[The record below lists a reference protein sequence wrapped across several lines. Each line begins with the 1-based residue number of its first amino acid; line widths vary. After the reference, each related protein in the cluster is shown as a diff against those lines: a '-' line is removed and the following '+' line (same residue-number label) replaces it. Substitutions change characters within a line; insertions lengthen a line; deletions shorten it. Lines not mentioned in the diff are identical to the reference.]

1 MNSSKFKNIYIG
13 IDPSLS
19 GFGISII
26 DKNKNQIILDEFKA
40 DNHHNFIL
48 MCWSI
53 SNMYNDIFKKYEDYI
68 NEDTNIAQEL
78 PISSGINSG
87 KLNALGMYFY
97 NELGKY
103 SKYANIYCYHPIKL
117 KVFHH
122 KRKYDK
128 KDTMLV
134 IEDILNIFK
143 KYNYDIDIRFSRTK
157 KNLNIT
163 NNEADS
169 CMYAIKIFIDNNQND
184 TITKEILTKYPR
196 FDKIV
201 SLNEELGL

>member
-1 MNSSKFKNIYIG
+1 
-13 IDPSLS
+13 
-19 GFGISII
+19 
-26 DKNKNQIILDEFKA
+26 
-40 DNHHNFIL
+40 

-53 SNMYNDIFKKYEDYI
+53 SNLYNNIFEKYKSYI
-68 NEDTNIAQEL
+68 DKETNIAQEL

-87 KLNALGMYFY
+87 KLNALGMHFY

-103 SKYANIYCYHPIKL
+103 SKYTNIYCYHPIKL

-128 KDTMLV
+128 KDTIRV
-134 IEDILNIFK
+134 IEDILEIFK
-143 KYNYDIDIRFSRTK
+143 KNNYNVDIRYSRTK

-169 CMYAIKIFIDNNQND
+169 FMYAIRLYMNKND
-184 TITKEILTKYPR
+184 DMITKEILDKYPR
-196 FDKIV
+196 FEKIV
-201 SLNEELGL
+201 SLNEELGM

>member
-1 MNSSKFKNIYIG
+1 MSNKDTYLA
-13 IDPSLS
+13 IDPSLA
-19 GFGISII
+19 GFGVSII

-53 SNMYNDIFKKYEDYI
+53 SNLYNVIFDKYKDYI
-68 NEDTNIAQEL
+68 DKDTIIAQEL

-87 KLNALGMYFY
+87 KLNALGIHFY
-97 NELGKY
+97 TELGKY
-103 SKYANIYCYHPIKL
+103 SKYENIYCYHPIKL

-134 IEDILNIFK
+134 VEDIFNIFK
-143 KYNYDIDIRFSRTK
+143 DNGYTIDIRYSRTK

-163 NNEADS
+163 NNEADAS
-169 CMYAIKIFIDNNQND
+169 MYAIKTYINKNPND
-184 TITKEILTKYPR
+184 AITKEILEKYPR
-196 FDKIV
+196 FEKVV

>member
-1 MNSSKFKNIYIG
+1 MKNKNVYIG

-53 SNMYNDIFKKYEDYI
+53 SNLYNVIFDKYKNYI
-68 NEDTNIAQEL
+68 NEETTIAQEL

-87 KLNALGMYFY
+87 KLNALGIHFY

-128 KDTMLV
+128 KDTMTV
-134 IEDILNIFK
+134 IEDIFNIFK
-143 KYNYDIDIRFSRTK
+143 SHGYSIEIRYSRTK
-157 KNLNIT
+157 KSLNIT
-163 NNEADS
+163 NNEADAS
-169 CMYAIKIFIDNNQND
+169 MYVIKTYINKNPDDQ
-184 TITKEILTKYPR
+184 ITKEILSKYPR
-196 FDKIV
+196 FEKVI
-201 SLNEELGL
+201 SLNEELGI